1 MLSLMETVIFLKGV
15 PVFQKVDGEGLRH
28 LAERAEEKIVEA
40 GNIIFRENEMGEDM
54 YIIKRGKVEVFKES
68 NGKKTTI
75 ATLGEKAFFGEMA
88 ILEDVPRSAG
98 VMAIEDSL
106 LITIHKDSFRQSV
119 YEYPDIAFE
128 VLKVLSSR
136 LREAN
141 EKLNP

>member
-54 YIIKRGKVEVFKES
+54 YIIKRGKVEIFKES
-68 NGKKTTI
+68 NGKKTAI

>member
-54 YIIKRGKVEVFKES
+54 YIIKRGKVEIFKES
-68 NGKKTTI
+68 NGKKTAI

-141 EKLNP
+141 EKLNS

>member
-1 MLSLMETVIFLKGV
+1 METVIFLKGV

-68 NGKKTTI
+68 NGKKTAI